1 MVVSCTN
8 FNNLL
13 TFFQIES
20 MFVISIMETLHG
32 DTEKLPQDPLSDFSI
47 WRRFIEYR
55 KEVQWDNILDQ
66 VETLESQFNLNPD
79 GSKAWERFV
88 NEPVIDQYG
97 QVWMIWKNPDT
108 SSPNPKDRYQIYK
121 MPDGKYKFNY
131 VFIDDLSIVDFVP
144 TSISILQGSIYTFSV
159 GFDNFG
165 EAELLHIITSDKTD
179 INKTSEYCH
188 LFNYEREKWEIHR
201 RRMKHDNDS
210 YSSMEELREI
220 YERYE
225 KWLRKQGNNSFNAEK
240 MFGEVYDNYGVIQQ
254 KLAEASIINSLNQLS
269 NDSRLNA
276 TIEV

>member
-20 MFVISIMETLHG
+20 MFVISIMEPLHVH
-32 DTEKLPQDPLSDFSI
+32 TEELPQDPLSDFSI

-55 KEVQWDNILDQ
+55 KEVQWGNILKQ
-66 VETLESQFNLNPD
+66 VEELESNFDRN
-79 GSKAWERFV
+79 KAWERFV
-88 NEPVIDQYG
+88 KEPVIDQYG

-121 MPDGKYKFNY
+121 MPYDKDEFDY

-201 RRMKHDNDS
+201 RRTKHDNDS

-220 YERYE
+220 YERYG
-225 KWLRKQGNNSFNAEK
+225 KWQKKQGNNSFNAEK
-240 MFGEVYDNYGVIQQ
+240 IFRENYDNYGRMQQ
-254 KLAEASIINSLNQLS
+254 KLAEASIINSLTQLS

>member
-13 TFFQIES
+13 TFFQIER

-47 WRRFIEYR
+47 WRRLIEYR
-55 KEVQWDNILDQ
+55 KEVQWGNILKQ
-66 VETLESQFNLNPD
+66 VEELESNFDRN
-79 GSKAWERFV
+79 KAWKRFV
-88 NEPVIDQYG
+88 KEPVVDQYG
-97 QVWMIWKNPDT
+97 QVWMIWENPDT
-108 SSPNPKDRYQIYK
+108 SSSNPKDQYQIYK
-121 MPDGKYKFNY
+121 MPYDKDEFDY
-131 VFIDDLSIVDFVP
+131 VFIDDLSVVDFVP
-144 TSISILQGSIYTFSV
+144 TSIPILQGSIYKFSV

-165 EAELLHIITSDKTD
+165 EEELLHIITSDKTD

-220 YERYE
+220 YERYG
-225 KWLRKQGNNSFNAEK
+225 KWQKKQGNNSFNAEK
-240 MFGEVYDNYGVIQQ
+240 IFRENYDKYWGIQQ
-254 KLAEASIINSLNQLS
+254 KLAEASIINSLTTV
-269 NDSRLNA
+269 A
-276 TIEV
+276 

>member
-1 MVVSCTN
+1 MLSGRTRWVAGMVVSCTN

-55 KEVQWDNILDQ
+55 KKVQWGNILKQ
-66 VETLESQFNLNPD
+66 VEELESNFDRN
-79 GSKAWERFV
+79 KTWEKFV
-88 NEPVIDQYG
+88 NKPVIDQYG

-121 MPDGKYKFNY
+121 MPYDKDEFDY

-144 TSISILQGSIYTFSV
+144 TSISILRGSIYQFSV

-165 EAELLHIITSDKTD
+165 DVEILHIITSDKTD

-188 LFNYEREKWEIHR
+188 LYSFEREKWESHR
-201 RRMKHDNDS
+201 RWMKYDNDS
-210 YSSMEELREI
+210 YSSMEELRKI

-225 KWLRKQGNNSFNAEK
+225 KWQRKQGNDSFNAKE
-240 MFGEVYDNYGVIQQ
+240 MFGEIYDNYGRIQQ
-254 KLAEASIINSLNQLS
+254 KLAEASIINSLTTL
-269 NDSRLNA
+269 A
-276 TIEV
+276 